1 MANYTKENPVGLDLV
16 VDVIQKKLY
25 NKLSTLWNVKLEGY
39 PRCYELKRSK
49 KTTIEH
55 YLGKGEYKSLISS
68 DENKFF
74 FIVKDNIR
82 QVSFTTYN
90 AVIEL
95 FFIVNVQ
102 DCKPS
107 IKHRADE
114 EVRSDVI
121 SVLSTI
127 GVADALKTIIID
139 TASVFRGYDYELLN
153 DMHPHDCFKVIFEI
167 RDFKLK

>member
-25 NKLSTLWNVKLEGY
+25 NKLSPLWNVKLEGY
-39 PRCYELKRSK
+39 PRCYEIKRSK

-55 YLGKGEYKSLISS
+55 YIGKGEYKSLISS

-121 SVLSTI
+121 SVLSSI

>member
-25 NKLSTLWNVKLEGY
+25 NKLSSLWNVKLEGY
-39 PRCYELKRSK
+39 PRCYEIKRSK

-55 YLGKGEYKSLISS
+55 YIGKGEYKSLISS

>member
-1 MANYTKENPVGLDLV
+1 MANYTKTNPVGLDLV

-25 NKLSTLWNVKLEGY
+25 SKLSLLWNVKLEGY
-39 PRCYELKRSK
+39 PRCYEIKRSK

-55 YLGKGEYKSLISS
+55 YIGKGEYKSLISS

>member
-1 MANYTKENPVGLDLV
+1 MANYIKDNPVGLDV
-16 VDVIQKKLY
+16 VIDIIQKRLY
-25 NKLSTLWNVKLEGY
+25 NKLTPLWNVKLEGY
-39 PRCYELKRSK
+39 PRCYEVKRNK

-55 YLGKGEYKSLISS
+55 FLGRNEYKSLIHS

-74 FIVKDNIR
+74 FIVKDNIK

-95 FFIVNVQ
+95 YFIVNVQ

-114 EVRSDVI
+114 EVRNEVI
-121 SVLSTI
+121 NVLSTI

-153 DMHPHDCFKVIFEI
+153 DMHPHHCFKVIFEI